1 MGYRKRHGKIV
12 QQTEP
17 EPDKTH
23 AAPTLP
29 ASPQMERSPQEYYSN
44 PPATEEI
51 PSGDVPPSTDLAEAK
66 DLSFYT
72 TRSGRLVKKPIRLDL

>member
-1 MGYRKRHGKIV
+1 MALRNDSAKSHMGYRKRHGKIV

-29 ASPQMERSPQEYYSN
+29 ASPQMECSPQEYYSN
-44 PPATEEI
+44 PPAAEKI
-51 PSGDVPPSTDLAEAK
+51 PVGDVPLSSDLAEAK
-66 DLSFYT
+66 DLIWVF
-72 TRSGRLVKKPIRLDL
+72 DCM